1 MSTRS
6 AVLAPILDG
15 LAAMK
20 AMKGFMMA
28 MMNPLAR
35 DDAPSS
41 LLRLNKAVAHVQIG
55 SCVINPFMIELMNPF
70 TCGFLRCSLRQSPD
84 QEHWR

>member
-1 MSTRS
+1 VSTRS

-15 LAAMK
+15 LAARK

-41 LLRLNKAVAHVQIG
+41 LFRLNKAVTHVQIG